1 MVPPTASNLTPA
13 EIEQRVV
20 EFLRGDRKAS
30 RKDWRA
36 LGPLGMRWLYTR
48 AVSPSEDQTAHRL
61 RAAALAT
68 LGQLAGS
75 SAVGPLIDVLAEPGL
90 PLVVRCGALE
100 GLGHARHQRA
110 VPVLQGQAYS
120 PEFQVRLYAATALGR
135 LGSAGAQRALRD
147 LAQRDPHGQVRRAAL
162 AELERIEKQEAAAG
176 EQKTGEAGSSMRSE
190 GGNS

>member
-1 MVPPTASNLTPA
+1 MSPSPSSKNFPPA
-13 EIEQRVV
+13 EIEERVV
-20 EFLRGDRKAS
+20 EYLQGKRRAS

-48 AVSPSEDQTAHRL
+48 AVSPIDDAKGQRL

-68 LGQLAGS
+68 LGQLAGA

-90 PLVVRCGALE
+90 SLVVRCGALE

-110 VPVLQGQAYS
+110 IPVLQGQAYS

-135 LGSAGAQRALRD
+135 IGSAGAKRALRD
-147 LAQRDPHGQVRRAAL
+147 LAERDPHSQVRRAAV
-162 AELERIEKQEAAAG
+162 AELERLKRVAAEQAAANG
-176 EQKTGEAGSSMRSE
+176 ASS
-190 GGNS
+190 